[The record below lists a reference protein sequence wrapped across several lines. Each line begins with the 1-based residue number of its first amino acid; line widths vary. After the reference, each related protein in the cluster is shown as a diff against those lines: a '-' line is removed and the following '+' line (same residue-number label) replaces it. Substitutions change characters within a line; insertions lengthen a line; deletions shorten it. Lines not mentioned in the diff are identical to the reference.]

1 MTKGEE
7 REGDRADCLAPREP
21 PPMPESSQ
29 PALQAPSF
37 SRLTRSVAR
46 RVTVIAMAGNY
57 LAGEPSRGHLP
68 GASHERQ
75 WSASVALAACA
86 GLAMVLGHAPVPL
99 VIVLGLGVFFVASRM
114 PRRWSVPATA
124 VTAAGLGTALLYA
137 ALAGRTGSLPAL
149 VAVQGFV
156 PLVAA
161 WFVGDSV
168 ATRRH
173 YLAGLAEQAERERAA
188 EAERARQQVREE
200 RVRIARELHDVVAHL
215 RRGGDRRLDGRL
227 VRHRRLADDDPRQLN
242 SSLAERS
249 CRVPP
254 PLTPPAP
261 RVAPRVAP
269 RAAQSPRGC
278 RAAPARRGRGCR

>member
-137 ALAGRTGSLPAL
+137 ALAGRTGSLPGPGGRARL
-149 VAVQGFV
+149 
-156 PLVAA
+156 
-161 WFVGDSV
+161 
-168 ATRRH
+168 
-173 YLAGLAEQAERERAA
+173 RAA
-188 EAERARQQVREE
+188 GGGVVRRRQRCDAAALPGRA
-200 RVRIARELHDVVAHL
+200 
-215 RRGGDRRLDGRL
+215 GR
-227 VRHRRLADDDPRQLN
+227 A
-242 SSLAERS
+242 
-249 CRVPP
+249 
-254 PLTPPAP
+254 
-261 RVAPRVAP
+261 
-269 RAAQSPRGC
+269 
-278 RAAPARRGRGCR
+278 GRT